1 MWLNWYTAA
10 VELEFVSVDFC
21 HRSRVLKTRDA
32 SFQNPYKHA
41 LTYYILAPYYI
52 SLQIPSLEGSYSIS
66 LIYFFCTFTFHV
78 TFTVFGVLF
87 LGAL

>member
-10 VELEFVSVDFC
+10 VELEFVSVDFH

-41 LTYYILAPYYI
+41 LTYYILAPYCV

-66 LIYFFCTFTFHV
+66 LIYFF
-78 TFTVFGVLF
+78 VLSHST
-87 LGAL
+87 